1 MRRKVFNRVL
11 LAAGLLALAGSALF
25 LGIYWRHMPDAIP
38 THFNA
43 AGQIDTWGSRSTVL
57 LLPIV
62 GAVAFG
68 MFQFVVVLC
77 VGTKSKEARVLE
89 TMCRLLSVLTALVFA
104 YITVCSALCVPLGR
118 WFLGAFIAAA
128 AAVMLPCIIL
138 ACLPGRR

>member
-1 MRRKVFNRVL
+1 MRRKIFNRLL

-25 LGIYWRHMPDAIP
+25 LGIYWRHIPQDIP

-43 AGQIDTWGSRSTVL
+43 AGQIDAWGSRSTVL

-62 GAVAFG
+62 GAVSFG

-77 VGTKSKEARVLE
+77 ASIKSRGARAME
-89 TMCRLLSVLTALVFA
+89 TMCRLLSVVIALVFA
-104 YITVCSALCVPLGR
+104 YITACSALVVPLGR
-118 WFLGAFIAAA
+118 WFMPAFIAAA
-128 AAVMLPCIIL
+128 AAVMLPCVVL